1 MRPGIIDSATRMV
14 LASLAAIA
22 LSACN
27 SPEFELR
34 PRQGSSMLDP
44 EVDDRTLV
52 AAVTAAFRADGSF
65 GAGNL
70 EVKSRDGAIELGGSV
85 DDRADVDRAMA
96 IAFMVPGVKSIK
108 SRVRLAD
115 PALGAVTPAEDRNI
129 TSRVTAGLSA
139 DPQVRQYNISVVTMK
154 GEVVLGGPVDR
165 QAQIDSAVR
174 VARGVEGVRDV
185 RHVMHV
191 RK

>member
-1 MRPGIIDSATRMV
+1 MQSAMITSATRMA
-14 LASLAAIA
+14 LAGLAA
-22 LSACN
+22 LSLCACN
-27 SPEFELR
+27 APESEMR
-34 PRQGSSMLDP
+34 PRHGNSMLEP

-70 EVKSRDGAIELGGSV
+70 EVKSRDGAIELGGAV

-139 DPQVRQYNISVVTMK
+139 DPQVGQYNISVVTLK

-165 QAQIDSAVR
+165 QAQIDSALR